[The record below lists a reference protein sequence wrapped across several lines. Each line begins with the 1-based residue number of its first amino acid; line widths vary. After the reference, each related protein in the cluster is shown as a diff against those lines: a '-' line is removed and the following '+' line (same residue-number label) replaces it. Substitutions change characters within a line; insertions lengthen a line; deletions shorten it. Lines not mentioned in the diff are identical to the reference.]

1 MSLDGLLPYLLF
13 ALLFGGLAAAIAWAM
28 ARWAVLVDV
37 PNARSSHVRPTPRG
51 GGLGIFVA
59 FAAGLLVLAAGSEA
73 PMLELPA
80 FIGFAAGAAI
90 MGMAGLADDIRTM
103 SFATKLATSWAASA
117 LAIAAGIVITVI
129 YIPGIGPVE
138 LGAFGYVLTL
148 LWLVGLTNAFNF
160 MDGLDG
166 LAGGTA
172 VIAAAFLC
180 VVAVLLG
187 EPAVAMLAL
196 LLAGTSAG
204 FLALNFP
211 PARIFMGDVGS
222 QFLGFA
228 FAALG
233 VLLAQADTTGTIV
246 LVVPLLLFHFLFD
259 TGFTALRRWKRGEN
273 LAAAHRS
280 HLYQLLNRSG
290 LSHRQVAAGHYLMAI
305 VHGLVALWFIGA
317 APSQRWLVFLVLFAG
332 QAAYAA
338 VSLRLYSAKNNS
350 VTP

>member
-1 MSLDGLLPYLLF
+1 MRLVGMLPYLLF
-13 ALLFGGLAAAIAWAM
+13 ALLCGGLAAAITWAM
-28 ARWAVLVDV
+28 ARRAVLVDI

-51 GGLGIFVA
+51 GGLGIVVA
-59 FAAGLLVLAAGSEA
+59 FAAGLIVLAGAGTA
-73 PMLELPA
+73 GLDQPGV
-80 FIGFAAGAAI
+80 IGFAAGAAI
-90 MGMAGLADDIRTM
+90 MAIAGLADDIRTM
-103 SFATKLATSWAASA
+103 SFATKLAAQIVAGLIA
-117 LAIAAGIVITVI
+117 MAAGIVITVI

-138 LGAFGYVLTL
+138 LGGFGYILTL
-148 LWLVGLTNAFNF
+148 LWLVGLTNAYNF

-172 VIAAAFLC
+172 VIAGGFLC

-187 EPAVAMLAL
+187 EPVVAVLAL
-196 LLAGTSAG
+196 LLAATSAG

-228 FAALG
+228 FAAMG

-246 LVVPLLLFHFLFD
+246 LIVPLLLFHFLFD
-259 TGFTALRRWKRGEN
+259 TTFTALRRWRRGEN

-280 HLYQLLNRSG
+280 HLYQLLNQSG
-290 LSHRQVAAGHYLMAI
+290 LSHRQVAGAHYLMAI
-305 VHGLVALWFIGA
+305 FQGLLALWIVGA
-317 APSQRWLVFLVLFAG
+317 APSDRWLVFLALLAG
-332 QAAYAA
+332 QTAYAA
-338 VSLRLYSAKNNS
+338 VSLRLYSVKNNS